1 MEYDKAQDTI
11 EALKKEVSTL
21 TKDLKAT
28 VEKATEAKET
38 LMATQSELSLEQS
51 KNASLQASSTQ
62 LNEQLVNL
70 QSKTKEQVQK
80 QKHSPAYQAGIE

>member
-80 QKHSPAYQAGIE
+80 